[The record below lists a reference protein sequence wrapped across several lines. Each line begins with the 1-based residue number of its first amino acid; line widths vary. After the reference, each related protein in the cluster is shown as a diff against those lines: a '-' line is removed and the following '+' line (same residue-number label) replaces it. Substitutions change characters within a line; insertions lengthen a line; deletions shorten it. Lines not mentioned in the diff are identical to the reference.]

1 MLTLNKQQRIK
12 NELRIAEIFKNGNSI
27 IAYPL
32 RICYLLISE
41 TQSRIM
47 VSVPKKNFKRA
58 VKRNMLKRRIRE
70 AYRLNQESLVL
81 PEGTSAEI
89 AFKYVAAE
97 VQSFDKIQ
105 KAVCKGLNKIMADAQ
120 VSAESACDE

>member
-32 RICYLLISE
+32 RICYLLIPK

-89 AFKYVAAE
+89 AFRYIAAE
-97 VQSFDKIQ
+97 EQSFDKVQ
-105 KAVCKGLNKIMADAQ
+105 KAVCKGLNKIMIDAQ
-120 VSAESACDE
+120 GRSVPICDE